1 MKLISCLLIF
11 TLLSFGVSAQ
21 DMAKQGR
28 SAMNDPGAAA
38 PEVKVVYDENGVK
51 LTVDGADFMVN
62 GMNWD
67 YFPIGTNFSY
77 SLWNQS
83 DEFIKT
89 ALDAEMSLLRNMGV
103 NAIRVYTG
111 IQPKWIT
118 YIYETYGI
126 YTMLNHSFGRY
137 GLTLGSEWV
146 ANTEYADPR
155 VKELLL
161 KEVREMVEEFKGTPG
176 LLLYLLGNENNYGLF
191 WEGAETEDIPI
202 EDRKSTV
209 RAEAMYK
216 LFNEATVEM
225 KNIDSSVPVSI
236 CNGDLLF
243 MDIIAKECKDVDIF
257 GVNMYRGV
265 SFGDAFERVRMEY
278 GKPILFT
285 EFGADAFN
293 AVENEE
299 DQYSQAYYNL
309 GNWKEIYENAAGL
322 GKSGNSIG
330 GFTFQFSDGWWK
342 FGQTKNL
349 DVHDNNASWSN
360 GGYLSD
366 YEEGENN
373 MNEEWFGICAK
384 GPTSLEGHYQ
394 LFPRAAYYAL
404 KDAHQIDPYS
414 EDVTLETINAHFSVI
429 ELMDAVIRARGDK
442 AALVSEKVQKVHI
455 SGMRAELSTYSTGG
469 KRLETPEDPVPG
481 AVTYPDELGFD
492 HMQSYYIDIA
502 AKPSESVQGKVSV
515 NVLGNVAENPIDE
528 IFYEN
533 RGRTREIPS
542 DDGNLKISSLNRVQI
557 YRAEFSWNS
566 KMFNM
571 NTFYRT
577 GHYHWGYEGDFF
589 GLYPE
594 ANYGPNIDIYNGEAP
609 FGVELEGKKYLS
621 GLKVAFGPELWW
633 GANPAILAKYSK
645 DIAGYAVTGI
655 YHEDLDEQAPAV
667 SSFAIPSPPTR
678 RVTLHVQKYFGSLGV
693 EIGGIWA
700 GQPRIGETF
709 QLVNEEDDSY
719 TVYEDEINMKDTWGG
734 KMKVTYSAGPVRW
747 YAQGAAM
754 GLVAGGGADYTKTYT
769 GWKLKDSGS
778 GNQYNFLTGFAYT
791 LGSFQ
796 FAPNFLWQ
804 KPLIGPMPSD
814 APAPG
819 RARNILDDP
828 FAVRLNRE
836 TVAGEFLFTFDPT
849 PGTWMYEWDNDLT
862 EDAPIAV
869 SAGFVYRHHPTSQD
883 AAIGILA
890 NGRTTFAFPGAPPA
904 RNLWEVYTRIVSK
917 LNPEFGFIAN
927 LYGGDAEA
935 NGSDARLIRRFGG
948 DLRVVYKKSK
958 LTSMVKVNDWGPYDY
973 HRDFNLTYP
982 LQVMI
987 DLSTTV
993 SRPQWFNLPETRL
1006 GLRFT
1011 QRTLNEYSPRYCPMR
1026 SLDMNGDY
1034 VCDPT
1039 IPGQPNGL
1047 EWEIR
1052 TYLHFNIGM

>member
-1 MKLISCLLIF
+1 MDLI
-11 TLLSFGVSAQ
+11 
-21 DMAKQGR
+21 
-28 SAMNDPGAAA
+28 
-38 PEVKVVYDENGVK
+38 
-51 LTVDGADFMVN
+51 
-62 GMNWD
+62 
-67 YFPIGTNFSY
+67 
-77 SLWNQS
+77 
-83 DEFIKT
+83 
-89 ALDAEMSLLRNMGV
+89 
-103 NAIRVYTG
+103 
-111 IQPKWIT
+111 
-118 YIYETYGI
+118 
-126 YTMLNHSFGRY
+126 
-137 GLTLGSEWV
+137 
-146 ANTEYADPR
+146 
-155 VKELLL
+155 
-161 KEVREMVEEFKGTPG
+161 VE
-176 LLLYLLGNENNYGLF
+176 
-191 WEGAETEDIPI
+191 
-202 EDRKSTV
+202 
-209 RAEAMYK
+209 
-216 LFNEATVEM
+216 
-225 KNIDSSVPVSI
+225 
-236 CNGDLLF
+236 
-243 MDIIAKECKDVDIF
+243 ECKDVDIF

-265 SFGDAFERVRMEY
+265 SFGDAFDRVWMEY

-299 DQYSQAYYNL
+299 DQYSQAYYFT

-322 GKSGNSIG
+322 GKAGNSIG

-349 DVHDNNASWSN
+349 SVHDNNASWSN
-360 GGYLSD
+360 GGYQSD
-366 YEEGENN
+366 YVEGENN

-384 GPTSLEGHYQ
+384 GPTNLKGLYQ

-404 KDAHQIDPYS
+404 KDAHQINPY
-414 EDVTLETINAHFSVI
+414 DKGVTLATIEDHFSKI
-429 ELMDAVIRARGDK
+429 ELMDAVIQARGDK
-442 AALVSEKVQKVHI
+442 AALVTEKMRKVFV
-455 SGMRAELSTYSTGG
+455 SGMRAELTTYTTGG
-469 KRLETPEDPVPG
+469 NRIETPTDPIPG
-481 AVTYPDELGFD
+481 TVNYPDELGFD
-492 HMQSYYIDIA
+492 HMQSYYIDVEA
-502 AKPSESVQGKVSV
+502 MPSESVRGKVSV

-533 RGRTREIPS
+533 RGRTREIPT
-542 DDGNLKISSLNRVQI
+542 DDGNLKISSLNRVQL
-557 YRAEFSWNS
+557 YRAEFTWNS

-571 NTFYRT
+571 TSFYRT

-609 FGVELEGKKYLS
+609 FGMALEGKKSLS
-621 GLKVAFGPELWW
+621 GFKVAFGPELWW
-633 GANPAILAKYSK
+633 GADPPDIAKYSK
-645 DIAGYAVTGI
+645 TIAGYAITGI

-678 RVTLHVQKYFGSLGV
+678 RATLHVKKAFGKLGIEV
-693 EIGGIWA
+693 GGIWA

-709 QLVNEEDDSY
+709 QLVDGEEGAY
-719 TVYEDEINMKDTWGG
+719 TVYQDQINIKDTWGG
-734 KMKVTYSAGPVRW
+734 KMKITHTAGPVRW

-791 LGSFQ
+791 MGSFQ

-804 KPLIGPMPSD
+804 KPIIGPMPSD
-814 APAPG
+814 VPAPG

-828 FAVRLNRE
+828 FAVRSNRE

-869 SAGFVYRHHPTSQD
+869 SAGFVYRHHPTTQD

-904 RNLWEVYTRIVSK
+904 RDLWEVYTRIVSK
-917 LNPEFGFIAN
+917 LTPDFGFIAN

-948 DLRVVYKKSK
+948 DLRMVYKQAK

-982 LQVMI
+982 LQVMV

-993 SRPQWFNLPETRL
+993 SKPQWFNLPETRL
-1006 GLRFT
+1006 GIRFT
-1011 QRTLNEYSPRYCPMR
+1011 QRTLNEYSPRYCPGR
-1026 SLDMNGDY
+1026 SLDVNGDY

-1039 IPGQPNGL
+1039 LPGQPNGL